1 MRKQRSWQQNLEKY
15 NLIFIVR
22 DQDKDSKEETKSI
35 RKNNVAAYMGVVITL
50 FLFFYLEKQHH

>member
-1 MRKQRSWQQNLEKY
+1 MRKQRSWQHNLEKY